1 MKKKVIAIA
10 LYIALLMTSLVPVTA
25 LAVGDTEGGM
35 EPDAPLCTCTTK
47 CAEGAVNSACP
58 VCGAEGAEFAQVCKG
73 QVPQQDGDQG
83 GITPDGENEPGDGEG
98 EAGPSTRSA
107 TELEITDVTL
117 VPKTYDG
124 TTEGKVEGYTVE
136 TTDPSGSLGDP
147 SFIFTVKYDDPN
159 AGAGK
164 TATVTVTLTGDDD
177 DYIFVGDGKETTYT
191 LYNQTI
197 EKRPVELNWENTS
210 FTYDGTPKSVSATI
224 TNLVDGDVVT
234 LSYGDTTSATD
245 ASANNYT
252 ASVSFLDGNDAHNY
266 TLVGGTGTSLNWS
279 IKIDITSDTTVTY
292 SGGLRYYNGNEQK
305 PDNNISAFNDTG
317 KKLLNGTDYTLSY
330 ENNIDA
336 GRATIMVHGK
346 GKYTGTAT
354 GYFTIKPCP
363 LTISGATLAAK
374 TYDGSIAGTV
384 ESVEFTGVPEGQSL
398 KPGTDYSA
406 TVEYN
411 DPDAGD
417 DRTATVTVMLTNSN
431 YSFGDGGTVAIYE
444 LENQKI
450 AKAYYEGETTA
461 TGYVVSNSSL
471 HSVKLPPIP
480 EGASYGEPEYSG
492 GDDAVTS
499 LSITDGIL
507 HYSGGSGIMSGGNYT
522 VTVPVAGSSNYEDY
536 DITVTLTG
544 SDSVVLTGGPSLSTD
559 TITYGQKLMDIGFSG
574 TMYAGATP
582 VSGTF
587 TWVAPDTMPKAG
599 PYEAEWEFTPGDA
612 GYSTASG
619 TVQITVN
626 KRPVEL
632 DWGTTVFTYDGKEK
646 SVSATITNTVEGD
659 DVHPVY
665 GGTLSATDIETYT
678 ATVTGLN
685 GTNAGNYTLVG
696 VSNVSQEWSIKSPV
710 TMVSSV
716 TMSRSSLRIYEGRSY
731 SLSAAV
737 SPADATN
744 KSLYWSSSNPD
755 IASVDQ
761 NGKVTG
767 HKPGV
772 CTVFAQAQDGS
783 KVFAACTVRV
793 LHWYPGATPI
803 TGDSSHL
810 GLWIGVL
817 AVSACAIAAGAFI
830 LVKKRKSK

>member
-73 QVPQQDGDQG
+73 QVPQPDGDQG
-83 GITPDGENEPGDGEG
+83 GSTPDGENEPGDDEG
-98 EAGPSTRSA
+98 KPGPSTRSA
-107 TELEITDVTL
+107 TVLEITDVTL

-124 TTEGKVEGYTVE
+124 TTVGEVMEYLVE
-136 TTDPSGSLGDP
+136 TIDSSGPIGDP
-147 SFIFTVKYDDPN
+147 SFTFTVEYYSAD
-159 AGAGK
+159 AGTNR
-164 TATVTVTLTGDDD
+164 TATVTVTLTGDD
-177 DYIFVGDGKETTYT
+177 YIFEGGEKVTTYT
-191 LYNQTI
+191 LENQTI
-197 EKRPVELNWENTS
+197 KKCPVKLAWGNTS
-210 FTYDGTPKSVSATI
+210 FTYDGEPHSVSATI
-224 TNLVDGDVVT
+224 SNVVGDDDVQPV
-234 LSYGDTTSATD
+234 YGGTTSATE
-245 ASANNYT
+245 ASASYT
-252 ASVSFLDGNDAHNY
+252 ATVTELSGEDAGNY
-266 TLVGGTGTSLNWS
+266 TLEGGTNTSQDWS
-279 IKIDITSDTTVTY
+279 IKIDITYDTTVY
-292 SGGLRYYNGNEQK
+292 YNGGLRYYNGKAQE
-305 PDNNISAFNDTG
+305 PDYYISAFNDTG

-471 HSVKLPPIP
+471 HSVKLPELP

-544 SDSVVLTGGPSLSTD
+544 SYSVVLTGGPSLSTD

-632 DWGTTVFTYDGKEK
+632 DWGTTVFTYDGEPH
-646 SVSATITNTVEGD
+646 SVSATISNVVGND
-659 DVHPVY
+659 DVVPVY
-665 GGTLSATDIETYT
+665 GGTLNGTEIKTYA
-678 ATVTGLN
+678 ATVTGLG
-685 GTNAGNYTLVG
+685 GTDAANYTIVG
-696 VSNVSQEWSIKSPV
+696 VADASQEWSIKSPV
-710 TMVSSV
+710 ILVSSV

-731 SLSAAV
+731 TLSATV
-737 SPADATN
+737 KPDDATDRGIV
-744 KSLYWSSSNPD
+744 WSSSDNS
-755 IASVDQ
+755 IATVDQ
-761 NGKVTG
+761 KGTVTG
-767 HKPGV
+767 HKPG
-772 CTVFAQAQDGS
+772 TVTIAATAADGS
-783 KVFAACTVRV
+783 GVSASCVVRV
-793 LHWYPGATPI
+793 LRWYPGATPI

-817 AVSACAIAAGAFI
+817 AVSAAAIGAAAFI
-830 LVKKRKSK
+830 LIKKRKKK

>member
-1 MKKKVIAIA
+1 MKKKIIAMT
-10 LYIALLMTSLVPVTA
+10 LYIALLLTSLIPVTA
-25 LAVGDTEGGM
+25 LAVGDTEDGM
-35 EPDAPLCTCTTK
+35 EPDAHLCTCTTK

-73 QVPQQDGDQG
+73 QVPQPDGDQG
-83 GITPDGENEPGDGEG
+83 ANTPDGENEPGDDEG
-98 EAGPSTRSA
+98 KPGPVVRSNSLSITGA
-107 TELEITDVTL
+107 TLA
-117 VPKTYDG
+117 PKTYDG
-124 TTEGKVEGYTVE
+124 TTDGTVE
-136 TTDPSGSLGDP
+136 SVSFADGQSLVLGTDYTA
-147 SFIFTVKYDDPN
+147 TVVYDDPN
-159 AGAGK
+159 AGTDK
-164 TATVTVTLTGDDD
+164 RATVTVTLINGNYSLASGSKTATIQATGDI
-177 DYIFVGDGKETTYT
+177 YP
-191 LYNQTI
+191 
-197 EKRPVELNWENTS
+197 RPVELKWSEPTV
-210 FTYDGTPKSVSATI
+210 FTYDGTEKSVSAEI
-224 TNLVDGDVVT
+224 TNLVGNDEVT
-234 LSYGDTTSATD
+234 LAYSGNSATD
-245 ASANNYT
+245 ASTNNYT
-252 ASVSFLDGNDAHNY
+252 ANVLGLGGVAAHNY

-279 IKIDITSDTTVTY
+279 IGSMDIAGAVVTIAGD
-292 SGGLRYYNGNEQK
+292 SFTYNGNAIM
-305 PDNNISAFNDTG
+305 PDVTVSLEGFDLIEN
-317 KKLLNGTDYTLSY
+317 TDYTVAYSD
-330 ENNIDA
+330 NTDA
-336 GRATIMVHGK
+336 GEA
-346 GKYTGTAT
+346 TAT
-354 GYFTIKPCP
+354 VTGMGNYSGEAGKSFTINPAP
-363 LTISGATLAAK
+363 LTIADATVSSK
-374 TYDGSIAGTV
+374 TYDGKTDGTA
-384 ESVEFTGVPEGQSL
+384 ESVSFDGVPGGQSL
-398 KPGTDYSA
+398 ALNTDYTA
-406 TVEYN
+406 TVEYD
-411 DPDAGD
+411 DPNAGTG
-417 DRTATVTVMLTNSN
+417 RTATVTVTLINPN
-431 YSFGDGGTVAIYE
+431 YSFGDDETVAIYR
-444 LENQKI
+444 LENQTI
-450 AKAYYEGETTA
+450 EKAAYEGNKKA
-461 TGYVVSNSSL
+461 AGNIMANSSL
-471 HSVKLPPIP
+471 YSVRLPSIP
-480 EGASYGEPEYSG
+480 DGASYGEPEYSG

-536 DITVTLTG
+536 DITVSLTG

-632 DWGTTVFTYDGKEK
+632 DWGTTVFTYDGEPH
-646 SVSATITNTVEGD
+646 SVSATISNVVGND
-659 DVHPVY
+659 DVVPVY
-665 GGTLSATDIETYT
+665 GGTISGTEIKTYA
-678 ATVTGLN
+678 ATVIDLN
-685 GTNAGNYTLVG
+685 GTDAANYTIVG
-696 VSNVSQEWSIKSPV
+696 VANASQEWSIKSPV
-710 TMVSSV
+710 TLVSSV
-716 TMSRSSLRIYEGRSY
+716 TMSRSSLRIYEGKSY